1 MITPSDIENKDFR
14 RTKKG
19 YDCDEVDEFLDLII
33 VDMEKL
39 LQENRRLKEELSKVN
54 TQVDKHMS
62 SESSVY
68 ETLAAAK
75 QLMNDIAAS
84 AEKRA
89 EILLKNAELEASLI
103 TREARENISRYTDE
117 GNRLM
122 GRVESLRERYKDM
135 LKDELSRLD
144 ATANND
150 FFSEFADDFM
160 PASLQGMTEA
170 DERAKDR
177 SRDLEKTRVMNGTA
191 PVGQDLSRT
200 VVVNKEDL
208 TNSAK

>member
-1 MITPSDIENKDFR
+1 MITPSDIENKDFKR
-14 RTKKG
+14 AKKG

-39 LQENRRLKEELSKVN
+39 LQENRKLKEELSKVN

-103 TREARENISRYTDE
+103 TREAKENISRYTEE

-122 GRVESLRERYKDM
+122 GRVESLRDRYRDM
-135 LKDELSRLD
+135 LKDELSKLD
-144 ATANND
+144 ASANND
-150 FFSEFADDFM
+150 FFSEFADDFI
-160 PASLQGMTEA
+160 PASIQGMTEA
-170 DERAKDR
+170 EEREKDK
-177 SRDLEKTRVMNGTA
+177 SRDLERTRVMGGQNNG
-191 PVGQDLSRT
+191 GQDMSKT
-200 VVVNKEDL
+200 VVVSKDAL

>member
-1 MITPSDIENKDFR
+1 MITPSDIENKDFKR
-14 RTKKG
+14 SKKG

-39 LQENRRLKEELSKVN
+39 IQENRRLKEELSKVN

-103 TREARENISRYTDE
+103 TREAKENISRYTEE
-117 GNRLM
+117 GNRLL

-135 LKDELSRLD
+135 LRDELSKLD
-144 ATANND
+144 AAAGND
-150 FFSEFADDFM
+150 FFSEFADDFV
-160 PASLQGMTEA
+160 PASIQGMTEA
-170 DERAKDR
+170 DEREKDK
-177 SRDLEKTRVMNGTA
+177 SRDPERTRVMNGA
-191 PVGQDLSRT
+191 VNDSRDMSRT
-200 VVVNKEDL
+200 VVVNKEEL
-208 TNSAK
+208 TDPAK

>member
-39 LQENRRLKEELSKVN
+39 LQENRKLKEELSKVN
-54 TQVDKHMS
+54 TQVDKHMT

-103 TREARENISRYTDE
+103 TREAKENISRYTDE

-122 GRVESLRERYKDM
+122 GRVESLRDRYRDM
-135 LKDELSRLD
+135 LKDELAKLD
-144 ATANND
+144 AAANND
-150 FFSEFADDFM
+150 FFSEFADDFI
-160 PASLQGMTEA
+160 PASMQGMTEA
-170 DERAKDR
+170 EERERDR
-177 SRDLEKTRVMNGTA
+177 GRDLTKTRAVNEGTK
-191 PVGQDLSRT
+191 VVQDLTKT
-200 VVVNKEDL
+200 VVVNKESL
-208 TNSAK
+208 TAK